1 MAESEASSAAATNA
15 GDDLRKPDA
24 FRLTPDES
32 GIAAALASRVS
43 VESAAK
49 TSVISISVTMQDP
62 MVSAMLADTV
72 AERLK
77 EYVIGYRTNKARKD
91 MEYAQKIND
100 EARQAYY
107 EAQQRYASYVD
118 NNQGIIL
125 RSKRNEEERLQNE
138 QALAFNL
145 YNTTAPAASGGQ
157 GQGAGD
163 HPGVHRRAAIH
174 RTARTLQ
181 AIENADTRRMRIPR
195 CSRRLGLGIVWQR
208 RSRHIAQGS
217 PERGIRS

>member
-1 MAESEASSAAATNA
+1 M
-15 GDDLRKPDA
+15 
-24 FRLTPDES
+24 LT
-32 GIAAALASRVS
+32 ALASRVS

-91 MEYAQKIND
+91 MEYAQKLND

-145 YNTTAPAASGGQ
+145 YNTTAQQLQVAKAKVQEITPVFTVVQPSTVPLAPSKPSKMLILVGCVFLAVVGASAWVLFGS
-157 GQGAGD
+157 D
-163 HPGVHRRAAIH
+163 VLDTLRK
-174 RTARTLQ
+174 ARQ
-181 AIENADTRRMRIPR
+181 NE
-195 CSRRLGLGIVWQR
+195 G
-208 RSRHIAQGS
+208 
-217 PERGIRS
+217 